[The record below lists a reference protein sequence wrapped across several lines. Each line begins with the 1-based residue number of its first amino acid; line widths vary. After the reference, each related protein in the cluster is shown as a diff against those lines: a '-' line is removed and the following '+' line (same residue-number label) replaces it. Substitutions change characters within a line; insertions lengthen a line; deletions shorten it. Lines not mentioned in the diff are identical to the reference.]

1 MPQWRVG
8 EGGRN
13 EEGEEVEEA
22 YGRGRII
29 QGFCRGREQVVPP
42 RQWGTV
48 AVVIVVVVR
57 GGVIYLPDAEGT
69 LGYLREECIAKVER
83 KR

>member
-1 MPQWRVG
+1 MG
-8 EGGRN
+8 EGGLFRASVA
-13 EEGEEVEEA
+13 VEN
-22 YGRGRII
+22 RWS
-29 QGFCRGREQVVPP
+29 PP